1 VGWRYCAG
9 FLPAQFSDIDVAMTR
24 LLQEGIEA
32 VRGLPADRQDMA
44 GELLLGLA
52 GVVQPGYGLTPEQIA
67 DLRIAIAQADRG
79 EFATEDELREVWA
92 KFGL

>member
-1 VGWRYCAG
+1 
-9 FLPAQFSDIDVAMTR
+9 MTK
-24 LLQEGIEA
+24 LLEEGIEA
-32 VRGLPADRQDMA
+32 VRGLPADRQDVA

-52 GVVQPGYGLTPEQIA
+52 GVVQPEYELTPEQIA

-79 EFATEDELREVWA
+79 EFATEDDLRAVWA

>member
-1 VGWRYCAG
+1 M
-9 FLPAQFSDIDVAMTR
+9 LSMTK
-24 LLQEGIEA
+24 LLEEGIEA

-52 GVVQPGYGLTPEQIA
+52 GVVQPGYQLTPEQIA
-67 DLRIAIAQADRG
+67 DLKIAIAQADRG
-79 EFATEDELREVWA
+79 EFVTEEELRATWA

>member
-1 VGWRYCAG
+1 M
-9 FLPAQFSDIDVAMTR
+9 LSMTK
-24 LLQEGIEA
+24 LLEEGIEA

-52 GVVQPGYGLTPEQIA
+52 GVVQPGYQLTPEQIA
-67 DLRIAIAQADRG
+67 DLKIAIAQADRG
-79 EFATEDELREVWA
+79 EFATEDELRAVWA

>member
-1 VGWRYCAG
+1 
-9 FLPAQFSDIDVAMTR
+9 MTR
-24 LLQEGIEA
+24 LLEEGIEA

-52 GVVQPGYGLTPEQIA
+52 GVVQPGYQLAPEQIA
-67 DLRIAIAQADRG
+67 DLKIAIAQADRG
-79 EFATEDELREVWA
+79 EFETEDGLRAVWA